1 MRWAASYE
9 SKSDIIFRPRS
20 VQVEIGDETTLT
32 LRTKK
37 ERKKLSGQNALDRW
51 VLAPTAP
58 PNLRPREGVP
68 EGQRAWGGPSPLCSL
83 TCVIVQGARRAD
95 APGSRQVDLWG
106 HEAGDQAP
114 GADPELAAASL
125 ASPPVLQPNQE
136 GIKHIKDPLKIFI
149 GSVSGALN
157 QILFFKSIWADG
169 LKQGLDQRSEAQGSH
184 GLCAEPSLS
193 VPYRSN
199 LRSGWK
205 HRACLKPL
213 QKCVLRNRPK
223 NSFPGK
229 S

>member
-1 MRWAASYE
+1 MGVNFLQEFFPYLTVVVLVC
-9 SKSDIIFRPRS
+9 KT
-20 VQVEIGDETTLT
+20 VKEISLAFHF
-32 LRTKK
+32 L
-37 ERKKLSGQNALDRW
+37 LVFFFAL
-51 VLAPTAP
+51 
-58 PNLRPREGVP
+58 E
-68 EGQRAWGGPSPLCSL
+68 
-83 TCVIVQGARRAD
+83 D

-136 GIKHIKDPLKIFI
+136 GIKHIKDPLNIFI

-213 QKCVLRNRPK
+213 QKCVLRNKPK
-223 NSFPGK
+223 NSFPAK